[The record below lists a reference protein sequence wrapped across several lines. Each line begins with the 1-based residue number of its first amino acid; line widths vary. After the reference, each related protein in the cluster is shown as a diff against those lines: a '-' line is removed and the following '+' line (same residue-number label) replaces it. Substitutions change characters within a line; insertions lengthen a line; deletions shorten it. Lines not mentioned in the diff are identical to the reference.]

1 MMPSAKFILPIC
13 AFALAAMMPTITPAR
28 AADPRL
34 IASFGRLDPQTRLE
48 QVCDL
53 AAVNHIGMNGKLP
66 RPDRAKSNVITPPRH
81 HGDTLEGSGGAFR
94 SGGKWYA
101 FSFKCRTTPDHLNVL
116 SFTYRIGAVIPKS
129 KWQEYGLWD

>member
-1 MMPSAKFILPIC
+1 MPSAKSILLIC
-13 AFALAAMMPTITPAR
+13 AFALTVMAPAD

-34 IASFGRLDPQTRLE
+34 IASLGKLDPQTRLE

-53 AAVNHIGMNGKLP
+53 AAVNHIGKSGKIP

-81 HGDTLEGSGGAFR
+81 HGGDTIEGTGGAFR

-101 FSFKCRTTPDHLNVL
+101 FSFKCSASPDHLNVL
-116 SFTYRIGAVIPKS
+116 SFTYRVGAMIPKS
-129 KWQEYGLWD
+129 KWTEYGLWD